1 MGVSCFLVLAGF
13 ILSLAAG
20 APQLFAQAAPYRPPE
35 FVTSQYVE
43 FQYSREIFNT
53 FLLLNAI
60 GYDEETNRTGMHPA
74 RQQARGLG
82 GEVMERH
89 PDFRK
94 KAARFYRENGRR
106 LRLWQFANYAFS
118 TSGYPEYMMTART
131 QELRDQLPFLGERSS
146 LGTFAD
152 LLREFA
158 QIAPVEQW
166 YRQFAPQHE
175 EVISADRVA
184 AREQIASLFDYL
196 KPATSPEGL
205 PHRIVVLPTLL
216 SSYER
221 SFSFEMEG
229 TIYVVEGPQKEWRYN
244 PHELLH
250 ALVNPLTQTAA
261 SKAFLEAAEPIYRAA
276 PEEVRRQYRNVEQF
290 VNECLVKA
298 LALHY
303 AIPANSN
310 LADAAERIRLG
321 EYRLGYILELAFFE
335 GLATYPKSGKSF
347 AEFYPGLL
355 QSVDLSKA
363 LRDWDEYQALL
374 RQTGQTGP

>member
-1 MGVSCFLVLAGF
+1 MKGSHFLALAGLVLC
-13 ILSLAAG
+13 LAAG
-20 APQLFAQAAPYRPPE
+20 APRLFAQAPLYKPPE

-60 GYDEETNRTGMHPA
+60 GYDEETNRAGMHPV
-74 RQQARGLG
+74 RQQARALG
-82 GEVMERH
+82 AEVMERY

-94 KAARFYRENGRR
+94 KAGRFYRENGRR
-106 LRLWQFANYAFS
+106 LQLWQFANYAFS
-118 TSGYPEYMMTART
+118 TTGYPEYMMTART
-131 QELRDQLPFLGERSS
+131 QELRDRLPFLGERSS

-175 EVISADRVA
+175 EVIAADRLA
-184 AREQIASLFDYL
+184 AREQIARLFDYF
-196 KPATSPEGL
+196 KPATPPERL

-216 SSYER
+216 SAYDR
-221 SFSFEMEG
+221 SFSFEVEG

-250 ALVNPLTQTAA
+250 ALVNPLTQAAA
-261 SKAFLEAAEPIYRAA
+261 SRPFLEAAEPIYRAA
-276 PEEVRRQYRNVEQF
+276 PEEVSRQYRNVEQF
-290 VNECLVKA
+290 VEECLVKA

-310 LADAAERIRLG
+310 LAEAAERIRLG

-335 GLATYPKSGKSF
+335 GMAAYPKSGKSL
-347 AEFYPGLL
+347 AEFYLGLL

-363 LRDWDEYQALL
+363 LRNWEEYQALL